1 MQKLYSQMNYFF
13 FLVIYQNQLEDAVTN
28 DDSATQTSNSYLIF
42 EHRPTSSQPFN
53 DQSRQISLCTARDL
67 ISWSFQIARGMQ
79 YLAQRK
85 VCSMTTFQLLIY

>member
-1 MQKLYSQMNYFF
+1 M
-13 FLVIYQNQLEDAVTN
+13 YQNQLEDETN
-28 DDSATQTSNSYLIF
+28 DDSTTQTSNSYLIF

-53 DQSRQISLCTARDL
+53 DQSRQISLCTRDL